1 MSLLGLGQSTSRIN
15 SRTQNLDTSDTTMFK
30 YLFLTPF
37 FFAKLQEVHVF
48 GLAPSRLSSRVALT
62 GVEPKWT
69 MQQEIVNSDP
79 FLRVFRSQSKS
90 PPLISYS
97 PYFRVKSWNSA
108 TPIFQ
113 EMLNE
118 AASTPGWEHFGWSR
132 AGDYVRWDTTFDDVE
147 SLLASFETISPLMNQ
162 LLADAATVERLNFAA
177 PSTILSTVQSKT
189 ARSALKELRTKPV
202 YYETVEDI
210 QTGYFHKPEKGLSEN
225 TCTMMPHFIIKDWKT
240 AKPLMQEI
248 IEAANDEPGCTYFGW
263 EKSNNR
269 LIARETF
276 FDGDSMKAHVEKVRP
291 LLDKLVA
298 GPAELEK
305 LEIHGPEIQVE
316 KVKPV
321 TDTFMPQYFQ
331 SNAMQS
337 TEGAAP

>member
-1 MSLLGLGQSTSRIN
+1 
-15 SRTQNLDTSDTTMFK
+15 
-30 YLFLTPF
+30 
-37 FFAKLQEVHVF
+37 
-48 GLAPSRLSSRVALT
+48 
-62 GVEPKWT
+62 
-69 MQQEIVNSDP
+69 
-79 FLRVFRSQSKS
+79 
-90 PPLISYS
+90 
-97 PYFRVKSWNSA
+97 
-108 TPIFQ
+108 
-113 EMLNE
+113 
-118 AASTPGWEHFGWSR
+118 
-132 AGDYVRWDTTFDDVE
+132 
-147 SLLASFETISPLMNQ
+147 MNQ
-162 LLADAATVERLNFAA
+162 LLADAATVERIHFAA

-210 QTGYFHKPEKGLSEN
+210 HTGYFHKPEKGPSEN
-225 TCTMMPHFIIKDWKT
+225 MCTMMPQFIIKDWKS

-305 LEIHGPEIQVE
+305 LEIHGPEIEVE
-316 KVKPV
+316 KIKPV
-321 TDTFMPQYFQ
+321 TESFTPQYFQ

-337 TEGAAP
+337 TEGIVT